1 MRRKRT
7 TEPELRLEELDVA
20 RDNER
25 RDVEANRH
33 DEVIGRILLLRGF
46 QQARKQDGSRF
57 LQRVV

>member
-46 QQARKQDGSRF
+46 QQARKQDGSRL